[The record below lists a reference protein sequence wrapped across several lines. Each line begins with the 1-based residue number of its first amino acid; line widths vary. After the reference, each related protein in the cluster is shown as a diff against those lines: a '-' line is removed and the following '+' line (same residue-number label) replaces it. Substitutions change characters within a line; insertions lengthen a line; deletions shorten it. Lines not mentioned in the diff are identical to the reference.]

1 MFFLTPT
8 DSFCYVWFIFL
19 SCVGSGDRRQG
30 LALLVGPNWV
40 GFLPEHAAVSET
52 FLNKNRMM
60 DNVQNINNCI
70 NIPSSQTFAS
80 YSVTTGTC
88 NFQILT
94 PLDTVG
100 AVCVD
105 AYGNLAAACSSGGV
119 ALKHPG
125 RVGQVCLFCSCDH
138 LFTL

>member
-1 MFFLTPT
+1 MSTMSIIILT
-8 DSFCYVWFIFL
+8 YH
-19 SCVGSGDRRQG
+19 Q
-30 LALLVGPNWV
+30 
-40 GFLPEHAAVSET
+40 
-52 FLNKNRMM
+52 NKVL
-60 DNVQNINNCI
+60 DLI
-70 NIPSSQTFAS
+70 
-80 YSVTTGTC
+80 SVTTGTC

-125 RVGQVCLFCSCDH
+125 RVGQVSLFHPYDH
-138 LFTL
+138 LCTLTAK